1 MTNFSVWSQRRLF
14 CQKPEP
20 TQFGRSRSPRPGV
33 GSGAS
38 DFRSRSRPKKVAAP
52 QQWDPD
58 SQKINADLQP
68 WPGRYGEK
76 YEFILFFKSSWC
88 KIANSARNCINSVP
102 PNSSHDLCLLFCIN
116 TSSKLTHIMSSL
128 LVAMIPL
135 WHGKIWETFT
145 MICLGWHHILLFF
158 SHNKNLRDTHM
169 RILYGRVRGSGYNAR
184 TESNVSLYAQGA
196 QKA

>member
-88 KIANSARNCINSVP
+88 KIANSARNWINSSPLQGQSNEIFDLQFFSSFEPVWATDQCVKIFSILVQISRSYSKFRFEKIDSP
-102 PNSSHDLCLLFCIN
+102 PRG
-116 TSSKLTHIMSSL
+116 
-128 LVAMIPL
+128 MIPR
-135 WHGKIWETFT
+135 EV
-145 MICLGWHHILLFF
+145 
-158 SHNKNLRDTHM
+158 KN
-169 RILYGRVRGSGYNAR
+169 
-184 TESNVSLYAQGA
+184 
-196 QKA
+196 